1 MLWPDSAREERFST
15 PPLLKLVL
23 TAHTSATMAVS
34 AKKSKDDVTKAFVG
48 WPGLAWALL
57 EAGRPGPDC
66 GKNVFFGFHRPFLHS
81 FVKTVF
87 V

>member
-1 MLWPDSAREERFST
+1 M
-15 PPLLKLVL
+15 L

-57 EAGRPGPDC
+57 EAGRPGPDG
-66 GKNVFFGFHRPFLHS
+66 GKNVFFSFHRAFLHS
-81 FVKTVF
+81 FVKHVF
-87 V
+87 LVL

>member
-1 MLWPDSAREERFST
+1 MVFPSAPWPPLILWPESARGDLFST
-15 PPLLKLVL
+15 LLLKRVL
-23 TAHTSATMAVS
+23 TSHTSATMAVS

-66 GKNVFFGFHRPFLHS
+66 GK
-81 FVKTVF
+81 TVF
-87 V
+87 S